1 MHKLSSP
8 QGKEVHARR
17 SYFLQSTQAVF
28 NTSGHAPH
36 CARHVWVRFPPDRL
50 RIKKQYKKC
59 DILRMSQIFY
69 IVFLFHIL
77 VYLCYNLGMAKTV
90 TMQTPEE
97 LKPLQRKSIQQRDR
111 FFYGVVQSQRRLLSR
126 RQRALLTRP
135 AITNSPMAGRGSLFK
150 KFSPMWRAL
159 SSGAKIMY
167 KDAGVP
173 SFLTNWQLYI
183 SDNAARLRNSLP
195 LEQPVSELWQ
205 VRTGRIVINSPAT
218 KLLLQQDHQRSYD
231 VTRKMRGTPWKEELV
246 KITEYFFLPLQLQ
259 IRYKTNLSAVGGVQR
274 ARYFARIWSSYQAV
288 KIYTDLAI
296 DFDPSTDWEYAEV
309 ELSEIKGMIISY
321 TLYID
326 IFGYTGEILFD
337 NLRCIHS
344 GQNWV
349 RDPRCDNVT
358 RTFKGGFSTVAPFWQ
373 VVEQPTGANFATVY
387 PPAL

>member
-1 MHKLSSP
+1 MQKLSSP
-8 QGKEVHARR
+8 QAKEAHARR
-17 SYFLQSTQAVF
+17 SYFLQSPQAVF

-36 CARHVWVRFPPDRL
+36 YARHVWVRFPPDQL

-205 VRTGRIVINSPAT
+205 VRTGRVVINSGLDPFVIKQEHPRDYT
-218 KLLLQQDHQRSYD
+218 
-231 VTRKMRGTPWKEELV
+231 VTRKIRGTPWKEEL
-246 KITEYFFLPLQLQ
+246 INIREYFELPITLQ
-259 IRYKTNLSAVGGVQR
+259 IRYKTNLTPVGSEQV
-274 ARYFARIWSSYQAV
+274 ARYFARIWTSYQGQD
-288 KIYTDLAI
+288 IYYDSVI
-296 DFDPSTDWEYAEV
+296 NFDPSTDWEYAEV
-309 ELSEIKGMIISY
+309 TFSNVRGIIVGY
-321 TLYID
+321 TLYIQ
-326 IFGYTGEILFD
+326 ILGYTGELLFD

-358 RTFKGGFSTVAPFWQ
+358 RTFTGGFATVKPFWE
-373 VVEQPTGANFATVY
+373 VVERPENTFFGTVY